1 MTCCARP
8 RLIHFVGC
16 GLVSFMLGGS
26 FVSAQST
33 ASHAES
39 CTDVCDLAASQ
50 CLAGDHET
58 DSSWLK
64 WSLPQL
70 GGIHVTPVYYG
81 EVFTNTRG
89 GITTKDSTQ
98 YLGLLDLG
106 FEWDFDEHDAFLP
119 GKFYLLAQN
128 THGQGITTDFVGDSQ
143 VVSNIDPFRN
153 IMQVNILQVSEYWW
167 EFDLLDSAVTVRL
180 GKQDINTEFLLINSA
195 EDFIQSTFGLSPS
208 TAYPT
213 YPAPSM
219 AAVALIQLNESWQ
232 LKTGLWDAFASGSG
246 WGFSGNDSVVAIG
259 ELEYTYEL
267 ADGTLPGVF
276 AVGAV
281 YESAGVIEGD
291 SVSPVQE
298 YIVQLE
304 QLIYRESHGDDDAIQ
319 GLGVFAGYYPRFP
332 GSQISLSSIGDS
344 FVAGATY
351 TGLIPSRDRDV
362 LGTGL
367 AWTELFQGGTNEE
380 TVVEVFYKAQLTPC
394 VRVQPDLQYV
404 GTPSGIYRDALVA
417 GFRFQVDF

>member
-1 MTCCARP
+1 MPGSRL
-8 RLIHFVGC
+8 RLIHFSVC
-16 GLVSFMLGGS
+16 GVLSFMLGGS
-26 FVSAQST
+26 FASAQIA
-33 ASHAES
+33 ASHAEHL
-39 CTDVCDLAASQ
+39 CAGVGDLSAFRYAA
-50 CLAGDHET
+50 GNNET
-58 DSSWLK
+58 DSSWLH
-64 WSLPQL
+64 SGLPQP
-70 GGIHVTPVYYG
+70 GAITITPVYTG

-89 GITTKDSTQ
+89 GISTKDSTQ

-106 FEWDFDEHDAFLP
+106 FEWDFDENDAFLP

-128 THGQGITTDFVGDSQ
+128 THGQGITTDYVGDSQ
-143 VVSNIDPFRN
+143 VVSNIDSFRN
-153 IMQVNILQVSEYWW
+153 IMQVSEYWW
-167 EFDLLDSAVTVRL
+167 EFDLLDSDVTVRL
-180 GKQDINTEFLLINSA
+180 GKQDINTEFLLIDRA
-195 EDFIQSTFGLSPS
+195 ADFIQSTFGLSPS

-219 AAVALIQLNESWQ
+219 AAVALIQINEHWQ
-232 LKTGLWDAFASGSG
+232 LKTGLWDAFTSGGG

-259 ELEYTYEL
+259 ELECSYAL
-267 ADGTLPGVF
+267 AEGVLPGVF

-291 SVSPVQE
+291 HVSPVQE
-298 YIVQLE
+298 YIIQAE
-304 QLIYRESHGDDDAIQ
+304 QVIYRERHSDDDAIQ

-332 GSQISLSSIGDS
+332 GSQISPKSIGDS
-344 FVAGATY
+344 YVAGATY

-367 AWTELFQGGTNEE
+367 SWVELFQGGTNEE
-380 TVVEVFYKAQLTPC
+380 TVIEVFYKAQITPC